1 VLASLYNCTI
11 PSSCFNDVVTRSRD
25 VQAITITCSR
35 FTRDISGTSTD
46 CWCMLTSSPVQSN
59 TIRPTHHST
68 MSAAPTSKIKGSKG
82 HAGGTGKKGKKFIE
96 DKVGLCRCLARRRL
110 RSRLDPTFP
119 VCSTQLGRLST
130 VTEQETPTN
139 RCGTVRGGSKTG
151 DDVEFQRRGQEKGR
165 GEETSAEIGVGA
177 WSA

>member
-1 VLASLYNCTI
+1 
-11 PSSCFNDVVTRSRD
+11 
-25 VQAITITCSR
+25 
-35 FTRDISGTSTD
+35 
-46 CWCMLTSSPVQSN
+46 M
-59 TIRPTHHST
+59 
-68 MSAAPTSKIKGSKG
+68 
-82 HAGGTGKKGKKFIE
+82 
-96 DKVGLCRCLARRRL
+96 CRCLRADGSAHVL
-110 RSRLDPTFP
+110 NLNFP